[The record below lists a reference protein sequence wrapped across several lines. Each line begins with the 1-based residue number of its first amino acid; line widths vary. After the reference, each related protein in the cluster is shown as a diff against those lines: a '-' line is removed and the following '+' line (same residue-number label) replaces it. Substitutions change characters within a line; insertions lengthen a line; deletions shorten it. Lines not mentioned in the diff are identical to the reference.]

1 MAQVSGRS
9 RRSALDDDLAA
20 VMIDIPI
27 VIALLDDNR
36 FAVAAIIALAYDVP
50 IPIAVAITMGFTD
63 GYTARAHADADF
75 FCGRWQGGSDKRGSR
90 DNSKT

>member
-9 RRSALDDDLAA
+9 RRSAVDDDLAA
-20 VMIDIPI
+20 VVIDIPI

-36 FAVAAIIALAYDVP
+36 FVVVAITALAYDVP
-50 IPIAVAITMGFTD
+50 ITIAVAITMGFTD
-63 GYTARAHADADF
+63 GYAARAHPDADF
-75 FCGRWQGGSDKRGSR
+75 FCDRWHGGSDKCGSR